1 MSMENREKEK
11 KIIRVTES
19 IILKQIDLSDANE
32 IFRTIDSQRKYLGK
46 WLPFVAITKEIG
58 DTEKFIQ
65 SILDTPEEK
74 REYVFIIHFYGKF
87 VGLIGFKD
95 TDKLNKKTE
104 LGYWLSE
111 SYQKK
116 GIMTESLKSVI
127 KFAYDELDINR
138 IQIKCAVGNIPSKSI
153 PKKLHFKFEGIERDG
168 ELLTGNRFTDLEVYS
183 RLKNE

>member
-1 MSMENREKEK
+1 MSMENRKKDK

-19 IILKQIDLSDANE
+19 IILKQIDLSDAND

-46 WLPFVAITKEIG
+46 WLPFVAITNEIG

-74 REYVFIIHFYGKF
+74 REYVFIIHFNGKF

-111 SYQKK
+111 NYQKK
-116 GIMTESLKSVI
+116 GIMIESVTSVI

-138 IQIKCAVGNIPSKSI
+138 IQIKCAVGNMPSKSI

>member
-1 MSMENREKEK
+1 MKNSKKDK
-11 KIIRVTES
+11 KIIRVNEK
-19 IILKQIDLSDANE
+19 IILKQIDLSDAND
-32 IFRTIDSQRKYLGK
+32 IFRTIDSQREYLGK
-46 WLPFVAITKEIG
+46 WLPFVSITKEIG

-74 REYVFIIHFYGKF
+74 REYVFVIHFNSKF

-111 SYQKK
+111 SHQKK
-116 GIMTESLKSVI
+116 GIITQSLKVLI
-127 KFAYDELDINR
+127 DFAFENLDINR
-138 IQIKCAVGNIPSKSI
+138 IQIKCAVGNIPSISI
-153 PKKLHFKFEGIERDG
+153 PKRLGFKYEGIERDG
-168 ELLTGNRFTDLEVYS
+168 ELLSKNRFTDLKVYS